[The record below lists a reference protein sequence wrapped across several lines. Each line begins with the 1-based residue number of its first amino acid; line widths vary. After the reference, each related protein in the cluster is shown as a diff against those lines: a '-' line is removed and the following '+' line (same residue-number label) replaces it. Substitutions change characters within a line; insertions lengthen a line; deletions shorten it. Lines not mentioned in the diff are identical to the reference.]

1 MNSDDNF
8 CEYSGLPSPSA
19 YKTYS
24 IPIYE
29 NGVKT
34 TWSVDGTLGDPKYLQ
49 LLELGDG
56 INLPTQIHTNTKNNT
71 NTPTENENQ

>member
-1 MNSDDNF
+1 MNSEDNF

-34 TWSVDGTLGDPKYLQ
+34 TWVVDGTVGDQKYQQ

-56 INLPTQIHTNTKNNT
+56 INLPTQINTNTTNT
-71 NTPTENENQ
+71 NTPTENEIQ